1 MPLQYTGIL
10 DILVIWIFLFEMKE
24 VTGIIDHRILL
35 NFRIDPEVM
44 KQNLPKEFMP
54 KVVNGYAIGGICQ
67 VSLSEMR
74 AKGMPSIAGTSSH
87 NAAHRIAVNSS
98 QGEGV
103 YVTRRDT
110 NSWLNTLSG
119 GRVFPGVYAKAD
131 FDVSVSE
138 NVYSVKIRNKEKELI
153 MSISAEVVDE
163 LPEGSVFG
171 STEEVSEF
179 FKTGNIGWS
188 SRQDDG
194 QFDAIELKTV
204 EWRMEP
210 LKVKQSYSAYFSD
223 TSRFPESSVEFDSAM
238 IMRNL
243 KHSWV
248 SQKNL
253 CELCSQ
259 QK

>member
-1 MPLQYTGIL
+1 
-10 DILVIWIFLFEMKE
+10 MKE

-44 KQNLPKEFMP
+44 KRNLPGEFTP

-74 AKGMPSIAGTSSH
+74 AKGMPSIIGTGSH

-98 QGEGV
+98 KGEGV

-110 NSWLNTLSG
+110 NSWLNTKSG
-119 GRVFPGVYAKAD
+119 GRLFPGVYSKAD
-131 FDVSVSE
+131 FDVSVSGDL
-138 NVYSVKIRNKEKELI
+138 YSVRIENKETELI
-153 MSISAEVVDE
+153 MSISAEVVSE
-163 LPEGSVFG
+163 LPEDSVFA
-171 STEEVSEF
+171 STSEVSDF

-188 SRQDDG
+188 SRDKSS
-194 QFDAIELKTV
+194 QFDAIELTTV

-210 LKVKQSYSAYFSD
+210 LKVKESYSAYFSD
-223 TSRFPESSVEFDSAM
+223 TSSFPEGSVEFDSAM

-248 SQKNL
+248 SRDNL
-253 CELCSQ
+253 CELCC
-259 QK
+259 

>member
-1 MPLQYTGIL
+1 
-10 DILVIWIFLFEMKE
+10 MKE

-44 KQNLPKEFMP
+44 KKNLPEEFTP
-54 KVVNGYAIGGICQ
+54 KVVGGYAIGGICQ

-74 AKGMPSIAGTSSH
+74 AKGMPSIVGTGSH
-87 NAAHRIAVNSS
+87 NAAHRIAVDSS

-110 NSWLNTLSG
+110 NSWLNTMSG
-119 GRVFPGVYAKAD
+119 GRVFPGVYSKAN
-131 FDVSVSE
+131 FDVSASGDL
-138 NVYSVKIRNKEKELI
+138 YSVRIENKKKELI
-153 MSISAEVVDE
+153 MSISAEVVSE
-163 LPEGSVFG
+163 LPEGSVFE
-171 STEEVSEF
+171 STEEVSDF

-188 SRQDDG
+188 SKEQSN

-204 EWRMEP
+204 EWGMEP
-210 LKVKQSYSAYFSD
+210 LKVKESFSAYFSN
-223 TSRFPESSVEFDSAM
+223 TSIFPKGSVEFDSAM

-248 SQKNL
+248 SRDNL
-253 CELCSQ
+253 CELCC
-259 QK
+259 

>member
-1 MPLQYTGIL
+1 
-10 DILVIWIFLFEMKE
+10 MK
-24 VTGIIDHRILL
+24 R
-35 NFRIDPEVM
+35 
-44 KQNLPKEFMP
+44 NLPEEFTP
-54 KVVNGYAIGGICQ
+54 KVVNEYAIGGICQ
-67 VSLSEMR
+67 VSLSGMR
-74 AKGMPSIAGTSSH
+74 AKGMPSIVGTGSH

-110 NSWLNTLSG
+110 NSWLNTMSG
-119 GRVFPGVYAKAD
+119 GKLFPGVYSKAD
-131 FDVSVSE
+131 FEVSSAGDC
-138 NVYSVKIRNKEKELI
+138 YSVRIVNKEKKLI
-153 MSISAEVVDE
+153 MYIVAEVVSD

-188 SRQDDG
+188 SREKSN
-194 QFDAIELKTV
+194 QFDAIELQTV

-210 LKVKQSYSAYFSD
+210 LKVKECSSAYFSD
-223 TSRFPESSVEFDSAM
+223 TSKFPEGSVEFDSAM

-248 SQKNL
+248 SRDNL
-253 CELCSQ
+253 CELCC
-259 QK
+259 